1 MLVETQFRNRILVV
15 DVSLIVIIVAV
26 FTVLI
31 VNSSRGQ
38 YIQVV
43 RVNVN
48 IRIKLSVVSSMPTS
62 IVDIMSLVSL
72 TVLTDLL
79 HPFLH
84 DTDTLQF
91 LRRNKQC
98 SRWWWMLLLFL
109 LLLLLQCLLFLF
121 LLWGTTVSVK
131 SSFKIFRLVFYD
143 VFVVFQRLH
152 VVLVIV
158 LLLEF
163 DVCISSSSII
173 GRRSFRMRSGLLL
186 IFYILF
192 IGVVVPLIIIIILL
206 PICID
211 RINNI
216 QSSPRGCLVVV
227 IQIG

>member
-31 VNSSRGQ
+31 VNSRRGQ
-38 YIQVV
+38 YVQIV

-98 SRWWWMLLLFL
+98 SRRWWMLQFL
-109 LLLLLQCLLFLF
+109 LLLLLQHLLFLF
-121 LLWGTTVSVK
+121 ILWGTTVSVK
-131 SSFKIFRLVFYD
+131 SSFKIFRIILYN
-143 VFVVFQRLH
+143 VFVVFQGLH

-163 DVCISSSSII
+163 DACSSI
-173 GRRSFRMRSGLLL
+173 GRRSFIMRKGVLL
-186 IFYILF
+186 IVYILC
-192 IGVVVPLIIIIILL
+192 IGGVVPLLL
-206 PICID
+206 NIRLLICID
-211 RINNI
+211 RINI
-216 QSSPRGCLVVV
+216 KSSPCGSIVVV